1 MMGLVTGLINLS
13 NYEVRDS
20 KSTDDEM
27 HFQVDAPDPI
37 ACEKC
42 GVQGRT
48 GASLCC
54 DNGWG
59 QD

>member
-27 HFQVDAPDPI
+27 HFQVDAPDPHRVREMWR
-37 ACEKC
+37 A
-42 GVQGRT
+42 G
-48 GASLCC
+48 
-54 DNGWG
+54 
-59 QD
+59 